1 MDMNVIKLWL
11 MAYSSIVM
19 SSDNQLNY
27 HLLIAFEIKY
37 YMWNYNIV
45 IIFSYETANGIKAE
59 EVGTLKRATSADK
72 TDVIVNQGSY
82 SYTAP
87 DGQVISVSYV
97 ADDEGGFQPQGAH
110 LPTPP
115 PIPAAIQKALD
126 YILSLPPQ
134 KN

>member
-1 MDMNVIKLWL
+1 MKLNIICETNLITRYYIVI
-11 MAYSSIVM
+11 
-19 SSDNQLNY
+19 
-27 HLLIAFEIKY
+27 
-37 YMWNYNIV
+37 